1 METGHPT
8 VALKS
13 GPSTWEDGRGMDPAN
28 LQRLYLDDV
37 WRFVSSRLDRQEDA
51 EDVTMEVMAAA
62 FERVRNDTVVAD
74 YRLWLLTIAKNKVA
88 DALRRRYR
96 RKETA
101 LVDSDQPD
109 GADHLRRFTVN
120 SILDKLPEDHSQALV
135 LKYVNG
141 LSTEEIAA
149 VLGKSPEA
157 ANSLLQ
163 RARQGFRELGSGTF
177 DLTDREDEE

>member
-1 METGHPT
+1 MNPT
-8 VALKS
+8 
-13 GPSTWEDGRGMDPAN
+13 D

-37 WRFVSSRLDRQEDA
+37 WRFVSSRLDRPEDA

-62 FERVRNDTVVAD
+62 FERLRRDTVVAEP
-74 YRLWLLTIAKNKVA
+74 RLWLLTIAKNKVA

-96 RKETA
+96 RRETPLA
-101 LVDSDQPD
+101 DSEQAD
-109 GADHLRRFTVN
+109 GADHLRRFAVN
-120 SILDKLPEDHSQALV
+120 SILDQMPEDHSQALV

-141 LSTEEIAA
+141 LSTEEVGA

-177 DLTDREDEE
+177 DLTDREDEEE